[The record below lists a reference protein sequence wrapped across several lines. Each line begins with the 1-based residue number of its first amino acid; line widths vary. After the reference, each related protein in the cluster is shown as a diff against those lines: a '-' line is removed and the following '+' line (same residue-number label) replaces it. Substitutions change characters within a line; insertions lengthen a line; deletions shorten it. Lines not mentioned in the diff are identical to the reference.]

1 MSEESNIVILEDEN
15 GQEHEYEVEEIYE
28 IDGKE
33 YAVLLSAEEDSDN
46 AFVFRVEQ
54 DEQGDGILVDITD
67 DAEWDK
73 VVSAIEEIESEEE

>member
-28 IDGKE
+28 VDGKE
-33 YAVLLSAEEDSDN
+33 YAVLLSTEEDSDN

-54 DEQGDGILVDITD
+54 DEQGDDILVDITD

>member
-15 GQEHEYEVEEIYE
+15 GHEHEYEVVEIYE

-33 YAVLLSAEEDSDN
+33 YAVLLSTEEDSDN

-54 DEQGDGILVDITD
+54 DEQGDDILVDITD

>member
-1 MSEESNIVILEDEN
+1 MSEESNIVILEDED

-33 YAVLLSAEEDSDN
+33 YAVLLSTEEDSDN

-54 DEQGDGILVDITD
+54 DEQGDDILVDITD

>member
-33 YAVLLSAEEDSDN
+33 YAVLLSTEEDSDN

-54 DEQGDGILVDITD
+54 DEQGDDILVDITD

>member
-1 MSEESNIVILEDEN
+1 MSEESNIVILEDED

-33 YAVLLSAEEDSDN
+33 YAVLLSTEEDSDN

-54 DEQGDGILVDITD
+54 DEQGDDILVDITD
-67 DAEWDK
+67 DTEWDK